1 MKSDKERNVQ
11 ACLSE
16 IGVEINK
23 KKQQFIELYHSKKI
37 EIKVSYHNN

>member
-16 IGVEINK
+16 IGVEINQKNNNLLNCIIVK
-23 KKQQFIELYHSKKI
+23 KLK
-37 EIKVSYHNN
+37 